1 MFVRFPYP
9 LTYALVISKR
19 QEDSFV
25 LTLSDV
31 ADPATCKEIFQFAL
45 KAVNPQV
52 NVLLSCP
59 LIYFLFVPQW
69 GKNTDLLFGCHVQL
83 FCDYLT
89 KLFFFCPLISFK
101 MAMSR
106 YAVTFGE
113 SCRPSIAGLLSA
125 SALIFMCLCFKQLG
139 SGCWPNMRLSSAAA

>member
-69 GKNTDLLFGCHVQL
+69 GKKTLIYCLDVMFNFFVIISLN
-83 FCDYLT
+83 
-89 KLFFFCPLISFK
+89 FFFFFFLSFN
-101 MAMSR
+101 
-106 YAVTFGE
+106 FFQDGNE
-113 SCRPSIAGLLSA
+113 SLRCHL
-125 SALIFMCLCFKQLG
+125 
-139 SGCWPNMRLSSAAA
+139 W